1 MHFALAKRHDR
12 MKAIPLILSIGA
24 LWGCAEPAATPAEY
38 PAIDLASNI
47 TRPVVPAP
55 AGSQVVSQPD
65 PVTTRTDAGSRAAPE

>member
-1 MHFALAKRHDR
+1 MHFALAKRHNR

-47 TRPVVPAP
+47 PRPVEPAP
-55 AGSQVVSQPD
+55 ATSEPG
-65 PVTTRTDAGSRAAPE
+65 PVTTATQADAGSRAAPE